1 MTANEGDVHAV
12 LSAFSEEM
20 PIKPGKIEQ
29 FILRQRTIYTETRSM
44 SKTNMWKST
53 VMPAEGAIYASSFKK
68 IFG

>member
-44 SKTNMWKST
+44 SKTNM
-53 VMPAEGAIYASSFKK
+53 
-68 IFG
+68 